1 MTDWI
6 EEVLAR
12 YGQSVTLGDAAGG
25 ETVRAF
31 LQPVTERG
39 ETVPD
44 AVTPIGWMD
53 GRLWLYLGR
62 TAVEEGDLLLWNG
75 KRFRVRSSRAYAI
88 GETVA
93 YWWASLEQA
102 KEAAE

>member
-1 MTDWI
+1 MTDWM

-12 YGQSVTLGDAAGG
+12 YGQSVTLEGAAGG

-31 LQPVTERG
+31 LQPVTERS
-39 ETVPD
+39 EEVPD
-44 AVTPIGWMD
+44 TVTPIGWVD

-62 TAVEEGDLLLWNG
+62 TAVEEGDILLWNG
-75 KRFRVRSSRAYAI
+75 GRFRVRSSRPYYV
-88 GETVA
+88 GETQV

-102 KEAAE
+102 REAAE